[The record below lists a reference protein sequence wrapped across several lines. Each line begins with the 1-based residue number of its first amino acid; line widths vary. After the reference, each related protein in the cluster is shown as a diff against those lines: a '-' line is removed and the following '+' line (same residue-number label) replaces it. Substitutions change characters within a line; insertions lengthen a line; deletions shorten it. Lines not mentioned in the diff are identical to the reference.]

1 MGSFRLKRKLY
12 FDPFGGYEMMA
23 AKKAIQVDARKH
35 EGWGSALKQ
44 GVIQTSADAQRYL
57 NRNPNSEYAAAI
69 KKMYGKKVTI
79 PSTNA
84 SITMGAP
91 AGPSI
96 GGTGAGVGGY

>member
-1 MGSFRLKRKLY
+1 
-12 FDPFGGYEMMA
+12 MMA
-23 AKKAIQVDARKH
+23 AKKAIQNDARKH

-44 GVIQTSADAQRYL
+44 GVIQTPADAQRYL

-84 SITMGAP
+84 SIAMGAP